1 MRLNAARPDGDVNLS
16 RQEEKTEWLRAGE
29 FPQIKGVRNLIE
41 RSSDI
46 VVLIDAAGLVSAVSV
61 NPDCRSLGSLDHWI
75 GQPFAQF
82 LTLDSRSKFAKRL
95 EKFRADPAKPV
106 RPIELNHLD
115 HAAWEFPIKYTIHP
129 SDDHS
134 VLLMGR
140 DMEPLA
146 EIQKR
151 LVNEQMAR
159 ERDQQRL
166 RREETFYRVALE
178 AAEAALVLVE
188 PDQGRIRDL
197 NSAAAL
203 LLGSKADSLSGN
215 VFAQVFEG
223 RRRGEFIEALHL
235 QASAEE
241 TKPLEVTARRNDRV
255 LHVTPEYFRA
265 AGELFMLC
273 RLQPVDGA
281 DLARP
286 QIAHTLAAL
295 FTSTSDAIVLT
306 DTKGVIRD
314 ANDAFLIMADAAQ
327 LRDVKDEPLSEFLV
341 RGSIDLRLILETAS
355 TKERLRSY
363 NAQFKSIVGTRAN
376 IDISAAALHPGAGE
390 AGFGMIIREIA
401 VSDLPEPEAV
411 VSEDAMRNVM
421 DLVGTASLKEL
432 VSATSDV
439 VEKMCMETAIQ
450 LTGNNRM
457 AAAEMLGLSRQSFYV
472 KLRKHGLIKSDSEK

>member
-1 MRLNAARPDGDVNLS
+1 MSSHD
-16 RQEEKTEWLRAGE
+16 EKTEWLRAGT
-29 FPQIKGVRNLIE
+29 FPHAKSVRDLIE

-46 VVLIDAAGLVSAVSV
+46 VVLIDAAGLVSAISV
-61 NPDCRSLGSLDHWI
+61 NPECDSLGSLDHWV

-82 LTLDSRSKFAKRL
+82 LTFESRSKFAKRL
-95 EKFRADPAKPV
+95 EKFRADPSEPV

-115 HAAWEFPIKYTIHP
+115 NSAWEFPIRYTMHP

-134 VLLMGR
+134 VLLLGR
-140 DMEPLA
+140 DMEPVA

-159 ERDQQRL
+159 ERDQQRI

-178 AAEAALVLVE
+178 AAETALVMVDPE
-188 PDQGRIRDL
+188 QGRIRDL
-197 NSAAAL
+197 NSAAAM
-203 LLGSKADSLSGN
+203 LLGAKADTLTGN
-215 VFAQVFEG
+215 VFAQAFEG
-223 RRRGEFIEALHL
+223 RRRGEFSEALNQ
-235 QASAEE
+235 QATAEDV
-241 TKPLEVTARRNDRV
+241 KPVEVIARRSDRV
-255 LHVTPEYFRA
+255 LHIVPEFFRA

-273 RLQPVDGA
+273 RLLPVEA
-281 DLARP
+281 QDLSSPHMA
-286 QIAHTLAAL
+286 QTLAAF

-314 ANDAFLIMADAAQ
+314 ANDAFLVMADAAQ
-327 LRDVKDEPLSEFLV
+327 LRDVKDESLAEFLG
-341 RGSIDLRLILETAS
+341 RGTIDLRLILESAS

-363 NAQFKSIVGTRAN
+363 SAQFKSVVGTRAN
-376 IDISAAALHPGAGE
+376 VDISAASLHPGGGE
-390 AGFGMIIREIA
+390 SGFGMVIREVT
-401 VSDLPEPEAV
+401 VSDMPEPDAV

-472 KLRKHGLIKSDSEK
+472 KLRKHGLIKADGEK

>member
-1 MRLNAARPDGDVNLS
+1 MS
-16 RQEEKTEWLRAGE
+16 SQKEKTDWLRAGT

-61 NPDCRSLGSLDHWI
+61 NPDCRSLGSLDHWV
-75 GQPFAQF
+75 GQPLAQF
-82 LTLDSRSKFAKRL
+82 LTYESKSKFAKRL
-95 EKFRADPAKPV
+95 DMFRADPSKPI

-115 HAAWEFPIKYTIHP
+115 NAAWEFPIKYTIHP
-129 SDDHS
+129 ADDHS

-159 ERDQQRL
+159 ERDQQRM
-166 RREETFYRVALE
+166 RREETFYRVAFE
-178 AAEAALVLVE
+178 AAETALVMVE

-197 NSAAAL
+197 NSAAAM
-203 LLGSKADSLSGN
+203 LLGSKADTLTGN

-223 RRRGEFIEALHL
+223 RRRGEFTEALHL

-241 TKPLEVTARRNDRV
+241 TKPVEVVGRRNDRV
-255 LHVTPEYFRA
+255 LHVIPEYFRA

-273 RLQPVDGA
+273 RLVPVDGQ
-281 DLARP
+281 DLASPRM
-286 QIAHTLAAL
+286 AHTLAAL
-295 FTSTSDAIVLT
+295 FASTSDAIVLT
-306 DTKGVIRD
+306 DPKGIIRD

-327 LRDVKDEPLSEFLV
+327 MRDVKDESLAEFLV
-341 RGSIDLRLILETAS
+341 RGSIDLRLILDAAS
-355 TKERLRSY
+355 KKERLRSY
-363 NAQFKSIVGTRAN
+363 SAQFKSVVGTRAN
-376 IDISAAALHPGAGE
+376 VDISAAALHKGAGD
-390 AGFGMIIREIA
+390 AGYGMIIREVS
-401 VSDLPEPEAV
+401 VSDMPEPESV
-411 VSEDAMRNVM
+411 VSEEAMRNVM

-472 KLRKHGLIKSDSEK
+472 KLRKHGLIKSDIEK

>member
-1 MRLNAARPDGDVNLS
+1 MS
-16 RQEEKTEWLRAGE
+16 RQEEKTDWLRAGT

-46 VVLIDAAGLVSAVSV
+46 VVLIDAAGLISAVSV
-61 NPDCRSLGSLDHWI
+61 NPDCRSLGSLDHWV

-82 LTLDSRSKFAKRL
+82 LTYESKSKFAKRL
-95 EKFRADPAKPV
+95 EKFRADPTQPV

-115 HAAWEFPIKYTIHP
+115 NEAWEFPIKYTIHP

-140 DMEPLA
+140 DMEPIA

-159 ERDQQRL
+159 ERDQQRM
-166 RREETFYRVALE
+166 RREETFYRIALE
-178 AAEAALVLVE
+178 AAETALVMVD

-197 NSAAAL
+197 NSAAAMM
-203 LLGSKADSLSGN
+203 LGSKADVLTGN

-223 RRRGEFIEALHL
+223 RRRGEFSEALHL

-241 TKPLEVTARRNDRV
+241 TKPVEVIARRNDRV
-255 LHVTPEYFRA
+255 LHVIPEYFRA

-273 RLQPVDGA
+273 RLLPVDGQEFSSPN
-281 DLARP
+281 L
-286 QIAHTLAAL
+286 AHTLTAL
-295 FTSTSDAIVLT
+295 FASTSDAIVLT
-306 DTKGVIRD
+306 DSKGVIRD
-314 ANDAFLIMADAAQ
+314 ANDAFLIMADATQ
-327 LRDVKDEPLSEFLV
+327 LRDVKDESLAEFLV
-341 RGSIDLRLILETAS
+341 RGSIDLRLILESAS

-363 NAQFKSIVGTRAN
+363 SAQFKSVVGTRAN
-376 IDISAAALHPGAGE
+376 VDISATALRAGAGDG
-390 AGFGMIIREIA
+390 GFGLIIRA
-401 VSDLPEPEAV
+401 VSIAETPEPDAV

-472 KLRKHGLIKSDSEK
+472 KLRKHGLIKHDSDK